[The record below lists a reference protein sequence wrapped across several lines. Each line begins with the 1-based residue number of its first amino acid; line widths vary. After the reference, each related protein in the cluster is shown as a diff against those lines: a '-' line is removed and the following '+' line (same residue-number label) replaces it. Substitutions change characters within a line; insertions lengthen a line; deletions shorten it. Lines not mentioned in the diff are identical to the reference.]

1 MELFRALAALCE
13 MPDRPGVERLA
24 AALELGAPPHAGE
37 HTEIF
42 VFQLPPYASI
52 YVGAEGMLGGEAR
65 DRVAGFWR
73 ALGQT
78 PPAEADHLTLML
90 ALYARLVEFE
100 MNETEAAPRESWRS
114 ARRAFLWEHLLSW
127 LPVYL
132 DKLADIAPPFY
143 RRWGE
148 LLTGALTAEASA
160 VGAQGALPLA
170 LREAPALVD
179 PWGEA
184 GAEFPQSLLTPARS
198 GIVLTRADLARAAR
212 ELDISL
218 RAGERKFILKALLG
232 QDARG
237 VFGWLAAEAAAWS
250 RRHHLRRALHEDIAA
265 WWAERAARTAS
276 VSGELKAELKG
287 GMAD

>member
-13 MPDRPGVERLA
+13 PPDRPGVKLLA
-24 AALELGAPPHAGE
+24 ATLELGEAPRASE

-52 YVGAEGMLGGEAR
+52 YVGAEGMLGGDAR

-78 PPAEADHLTLML
+78 PPAESDHLTLML
-90 ALYARLVEFE
+90 ALYAQLVEFE

-114 ARRAFLWEHLLSW
+114 ARKAFLWEHLLSW
-127 LPVYL
+127 VPVYL

-148 LLTGALTAEASA
+148 LLTCALTAEASA

-212 ELDISL
+212 ELNISL
-218 RAGERKFILKALLG
+218 RAGERKFVLKALLG

-237 VFGWLAAEAAAWS
+237 VFDWLEAETAAWS
-250 RRHHLRRALHEDIAA
+250 RRHKVRRAAHGTVAE

-276 VSGELKAELKG
+276 VLGELKAELKG